1 LLVKYGPYL
10 KNTYGIGIKPTVRK
24 ASSDTAQSKP
34 SRLIMGV
41 VNNMKAPDSAMR
53 INVLVARTDAP

>member
-1 LLVKYGPYL
+1 L
-10 KNTYGIGIKPTVRK
+10 KNTHGIGIKPAVRK

-34 SRLIMGV
+34 RQLIMGV
-41 VNNMKAPDSAMR
+41 VKSMKAPDSAIR